1 MQNEAGLNGS
11 KKSKIPPGRR
21 PPWPLRAGG
30 QNSKSQFDP
39 ITLEILWRRLVSI
52 VDEADASVAR
62 TAFSSLLRDAHDY
75 TCMFTDSRG
84 QELVQGTF
92 CTPGQ
97 AGAMAL
103 GVKNLINS
111 IAFDAYRPGDV
122 FIVNDPWLLAGH
134 LNDVCVMSPIFYK
147 ERPVAFT
154 ACVFHHSDIG
164 GRVASD
170 NRQVYEEGI
179 FIPPLKLYAAGV
191 LNESVLELI
200 RWNVRTPEEVTG
212 DIRSQV
218 AANHVCA
225 RKVIEMLEDEG
236 LDTLDDLADE
246 IIDRTEMSMR
256 AAISKIPNGVY
267 PYGGIIEGAGKREDI
282 TIKVMVEVKDSD
294 ILIDFDGTSSQVDWG
309 GNVVYNF
316 TYAYVFMAVK
326 SAFDPDI
333 PINEGAI
340 RPVKMTAPEG
350 TVVNCKFPAAVAAR
364 MQIGHFMTEMV
375 FKALAAATPD
385 NIIAESGGTPA
396 QTNIFYGKRHN
407 AVPWLTMIIRGGG
420 LGAGSRM
427 DGHHCAIFP
436 ANGANTPVE
445 IFESDTPLIVE
456 ERSLVCDSG
465 GPGRMRGG
473 LGRKMTIRVP
483 DDDYAPQGPTSIAV
497 QAGRYKYPPRG
508 LFGAGPGS
516 GARFLVDE
524 QPGDPSGLTLC
535 QPGNVIQ
542 FESAGGG
549 GYGNPLQR
557 DPQAVAADVVNG
569 YVSIEKGREDYGVVI
584 DPVTLK
590 VDLEETDRIRGSRE
604 NK

>member
-1 MQNEAGLNGS
+1 MQNETELNDS
-11 KKSKIPPGRR
+11 EKPKIPPGRR
-21 PPWPLRAGG
+21 PPRPLRAGG
-30 QNSKSQFDP
+30 QNPKSQFDP
-39 ITLEILWRRLVSI
+39 ITLEILWRRLISI

-111 IAFDAYRPGDV
+111 IAFDAYQPGDV

-179 FIPPLKLYAAGV
+179 FIPPLKLYEAGV

-225 RKVIEMLEDEG
+225 QKVIEMLEDEG

-267 PYGGIIEGAGKREDI
+267 PYAGIIEGAGKRDDI
-282 TIKVMVEVKDSD
+282 TIKVTVEVKDSD
-294 ILIDFDGTSSQVDWG
+294 IHIDFDGTSSQVDWG

-350 TVVNCKFPAAVAAR
+350 SVVNCKFPAAVAAR

-407 AVPWLTMIIRGGG
+407 AAPWLTMIIRGGG

-516 GARFLVDE
+516 GARFLVNE

-549 GYGNPLQR
+549 GYGDPLQR
-557 DPQAVAADVVNG
+557 DPQVVEADVVNG
-569 YVSIEKGREDYGVVI
+569 YVSIEKAREEYGIVI

-590 VDLEETDRIRGSRE
+590 VDIEETDRIRGSRE

>member
-1 MQNEAGLNGS
+1 MQNEAGLNDS
-11 KKSKIPPGRR
+11 EKSK
-21 PPWPLRAGG
+21 
-30 QNSKSQFDP
+30 FDA

-111 IAFDAYRPGDV
+111 IAADAYQPGDV

-179 FIPPLKLYAAGV
+179 FIPPLKLYEAGV

-225 RKVIEMLEDEG
+225 QKVVEMLEDEG

-246 IIDRTEMSMR
+246 IIDRTEKSMR
-256 AAISKIPNGVY
+256 AAISKIPNGTY
-267 PYGGIIEGAGKREDI
+267 PYEGIIEGAGKREDI
-282 TIKVMVEVKDSD
+282 TLKVTVEVKDSD
-294 ILIDFDGTSSQVDWG
+294 IHIDFDGTSSQVDWG

-407 AVPWLTMIIRGGG
+407 AAPWLTMIIRGGG

-465 GPGRMRGG
+465 GPGKMRGG

-483 DDDYAPQGPTSIAV
+483 DDEYAPQGPTSIAI
-497 QAGRYKYPPRG
+497 QAGRYKYPPHG
-508 LFGAGPGS
+508 LFGAGPGA
-516 GARFLVDE
+516 GARFLVNE
-524 QPGDPSGLTLC
+524 QTGDPSGLTLC
-535 QPGNVIQ
+535 LPGDVIQ
-542 FESAGGG
+542 FASAGGG
-549 GYGNPLQR
+549 GYGDPLQR
-557 DPQAVAADVVNG
+557 DPQAVEADVVNG
-569 YVSIEKGREDYGVVI
+569 YVSIEKAREDYGVVI
-584 DPVTLK
+584 DPATLS
-590 VDLEETDRIRGSRE
+590 VDAAATEKIRAGRNDE
-604 NK
+604 

>member
-1 MQNEAGLNGS
+1 MPS
-11 KKSKIPPGRR
+11 K
-21 PPWPLRAGG
+21 
-30 QNSKSQFDP
+30 FDP
-39 ITLEILWRRLVSI
+39 ITLEILWRRLISI

-103 GVKNLINS
+103 GVKAIIKSTPLEQ
-111 IAFDAYRPGDV
+111 YKPGDV
-122 FIVNDPWLLAGH
+122 LIVNDPWLLAGH
-134 LNDVCVMSPIFYK
+134 LNDVCVLSPIFYK

-170 NRQVYEEGI
+170 NRQVFEEGL
-179 FIPPLKLYAAGV
+179 FIPPIKLYDGGV
-191 LNESVLELI
+191 LNEPVLKMI
-200 RWNVRTPEEVTG
+200 RWNVRTPEEVNG

-225 RKVIEMLEDEG
+225 QKIIEMLEDEG

-246 IIDRTEMSMR
+246 IIDRTEASMR
-256 AAISKIPNGVY
+256 AAISKIPDGVY
-267 PYGGIIEGAGKREDI
+267 FYEGVIEGAGQRKDI
-282 TIKVMVEVKDSD
+282 DVKLKAEVKGSD
-294 ILIDFDGTSSQVDWG
+294 IHIDFAGTSPQVDWG

-326 SAFDPDI
+326 SAFDPDV
-333 PINEGAI
+333 PINEGAT
-340 RPVKMTAPEG
+340 RPVKMTAPQG
-350 TVVNCKFPAAVAAR
+350 SVVNCNFPAAVAAR

-375 FKALAAATPD
+375 FKALAQATPD

-396 QTNIFYGKRHN
+396 QTNIFYGKRFN
-407 AVPWLTMIIRGGG
+407 GKPWLTMIIRGGG
-420 LGAGSRM
+420 MGASSKM

-456 ERSLVCDSG
+456 ERSLICNSG
-465 GPGRMRGG
+465 GPGKMRGG
-473 LGRKMTIRVP
+473 LGRKFVIRIP
-483 DDDYAPQGPTSIAV
+483 DDEFAPQAPTSIAI
-497 QAGRYKYPPRG
+497 QAGRYRYPPGG
-508 LFGAGPGS
+508 LFKGGA
-516 GARFLVDE
+516 ANKAQFMVND
-524 QPGDPSGLTLC
+524 QAGDSSGLTLC
-535 QPGNVIQ
+535 ESGDVIK
-542 FESAGGG
+542 FISAGGG
-549 GYGNPLQR
+549 GYGDSLAR
-557 DPQAVAADVVNG
+557 DPQAVEQDVRNE
-569 YVSIEKGREDYGVVI
+569 YVSLERAQADYGVVI
-584 DPVTLK
+584 DPKTLK
-590 VDLEETDRIRGSRE
+590 VDLEKTKKLRE
-604 NK
+604 QRTIGG

>member
-1 MQNEAGLNGS
+1 MTNNDGTINTPTS
-11 KKSKIPPGRR
+11 DFR
-21 PPWPLRAGG
+21 PP
-30 QNSKSQFDP
+30 NSGKFDP

-103 GVKNLINS
+103 GVKQLINS
-111 IAFDAYRPGDV
+111 IPLDRYQPGDV

-134 LNDVCVMSPIFYK
+134 LNDVCVMSPIFYR

-179 FIPPLKLYAAGV
+179 FIPPVKLYDAGV
-191 LNESVLELI
+191 LNEAVLKLI

-225 RKVIEMLEDEG
+225 RKVVEMMTDEG

-246 IIDRTEMSMR
+246 IIERTEKSMR
-256 AAISKIPNGVY
+256 QAISRIPDGVY
-267 PYGGIIEGAGKREDI
+267 PYEGVIEGAGKRKDI
-282 TIKVMVEVKDSD
+282 TIKLTVTVKDSD
-294 ILIDFDGTSSQVDWG
+294 IHVDFSGTSPQVDWG

-340 RPVKMTAPEG
+340 RPVRMTAPEG

-375 FKALAAATPD
+375 FKALAQATPD

-396 QTNIFYGKRHN
+396 QTNIFYGRRHN
-407 AVPWLTMIIRGGG
+407 GNPWLTMIIRGGG
-420 LGAGSRM
+420 LGAGSRV

-445 IFESDTPLIVE
+445 IFESDTPLIVQ
-456 ERSLVCDSG
+456 ERSLVGDSG
-465 GPGRMRGG
+465 GPGKMRGG
-473 LGRKMTIRVP
+473 LGRKMVIRVP
-483 DDDYAPQGPTSIAV
+483 DDERAPDGPTSIAV
-497 QAGRYKYPPRG
+497 QAGRYKYAPQG
-508 LFGAGPGS
+508 LFNAKPGS
-516 GARFLVDE
+516 IARFLVNG
-524 QPGDPSGLTLC
+524 QPGDPSGLTLV
-535 QPGNVIQ
+535 QNGDIVEFQ
-542 FESAGGG
+542 SAGGG
-549 GYGNPLQR
+549 GYGDPLQR
-557 DPQAVAADVVNG
+557 APEAVEADVRNG
-569 YVSIEKGREDYGVVI
+569 YVSIEKAQEDYGVVI
-584 DPVTLK
+584 DPETLQADPAATEK
-590 VDLEETDRIRGSRE
+590 LRRE
-604 NK
+604 KR

>member
-1 MQNEAGLNGS
+1 MPNNGGINNIS
-11 KKSKIPPGRR
+11 
-21 PPWPLRAGG
+21 
-30 QNSKSQFDP
+30 NSNKFDP

-103 GVKNLINS
+103 GVKKMINS
-111 IAFDAYRPGDV
+111 IDMDAYRPGDV
-122 FIVNDPWLLAGH
+122 YIINDPWLLAGH

-147 ERPVAFT
+147 QRPVAFT

-170 NRQVYEEGI
+170 NREVYEEGI
-179 FIPPLKLYAAGV
+179 FIPTLKLYDAGV
-191 LNESVLELI
+191 LNEEVLEMI

-225 RKVIEMLEDEG
+225 EKVIEMLEDEG
-236 LDTLDDLADE
+236 LETLDELADE
-246 IIDRTEMSMR
+246 IIDRTEKSMR
-256 AAISKIPNGVY
+256 GAIAGIPNGVY
-267 PYGGIIEGAGKREDI
+267 PYEGIIEGAGKRKDI
-282 TIKVMVEVKDSD
+282 TIKMTVKVKDSD
-294 ILIDFDGTSSQVDWG
+294 IHIDFDGTSSQVDWG

-316 TYAYVFMAVK
+316 TYAYVFMAIK

-340 RPVKMTAPEG
+340 RPVRMTAPEG

-375 FKALAAATPD
+375 FKALAKATPD

-396 QTNIFYGKRHN
+396 QTNIFYGKR
-407 AVPWLTMIIRGGG
+407 ASGSAWLTMIIRGGG
-420 LGAGSRM
+420 LGASSRM

-456 ERSLVCDSG
+456 ERGLVCDSG
-465 GPGRMRGG
+465 GAGKMRGG
-473 LGRKMTIRVP
+473 LGRKMIIRVP
-483 DDDYAPQGPTSIAV
+483 DDETAPSGPTSIAI
-497 QAGRYKYPPRG
+497 QAGRFKYAPQGMFGGGP
-508 LFGAGPGS
+508 GAGAKFMVGDKP
-516 GARFLVDE
+516 A
-524 QPGDPSGLTLC
+524 DPSGLTLC
-535 QPGNVIQ
+535 QPGDVIK
-542 FESAGGG
+542 FYSAGGG
-549 GYGNPLQR
+549 GYGDPFLR
-557 DPQAVAADVVNG
+557 DPQAVADDVLNE
-569 YVSIEKGREDYGVVI
+569 YVSIERARTDYGVVI
-584 DPVTLK
+584 DPATLS
-590 VDLEETDRIRGSRE
+590 VNLEETDKIRAAGKAE
-604 NK
+604 NSP

>member
-1 MQNEAGLNGS
+1 MPQNRGTDNIPNSEFRIPNS
-11 KKSKIPPGRR
+11 KK
-21 PPWPLRAGG
+21 
-30 QNSKSQFDP
+30 FDP

-103 GVKNLINS
+103 GVKTLINS
-111 IAFDAYRPGDV
+111 IALDAYQPGDV

-134 LNDVCVMSPIFYK
+134 LNDVCVMTPIFYR

-225 RKVIEMLEDEG
+225 QKVIEMLEDEG

-246 IIDRTEMSMR
+246 IIDRTEKSMR

-267 PYGGIIEGAGKREDI
+267 PYEGIIEGAGKREDI
-282 TIKVMVEVKDSD
+282 AIKVTVAVNDSD
-294 ILIDFDGTSSQVDWG
+294 IHIDFDGTSSQVDWG

-350 TVVNCKFPAAVAAR
+350 SVVNCKFPAAVAAR

-375 FKALAAATPD
+375 FKALTAATPD

-396 QTNIFYGKRHN
+396 QTNIFYGKRYN
-407 AVPWLTMIIRGGG
+407 AAPWLTMIIRGG
-420 LGAGSRM
+420 
-427 DGHHCAIFP
+427 
-436 ANGANTPVE
+436 
-445 IFESDTPLIVE
+445 
-456 ERSLVCDSG
+456 DSG
-465 GPGRMRGG
+465 PAAEWTA
-473 LGRKMTIRVP
+473 TIVLFFRP
-483 DDDYAPQGPTSIAV
+483 TGPT
-497 QAGRYKYPPRG
+497 RRWKY
-508 LFGAGPGS
+508 
-516 GARFLVDE
+516 
-524 QPGDPSGLTLC
+524 
-535 QPGNVIQ
+535 
-542 FESAGGG
+542 
-549 GYGNPLQR
+549 
-557 DPQAVAADVVNG
+557 
-569 YVSIEKGREDYGVVI
+569 
-584 DPVTLK
+584 LK
-590 VDLEETDRIRGSRE
+590 ATHH
-604 NK
+604 

>member
-1 MQNEAGLNGS
+1 MEEKRGS
-11 KKSKIPPGRR
+11 WGDRTAKKPNPKSVIRNPKSK
-21 PPWPLRAGG
+21 
-30 QNSKSQFDP
+30 FDP
-39 ITLEILWRRLVSI
+39 ITLEILWRRLISI

-103 GVKNLINS
+103 GVKTIINS
-111 IAFDAYRPGDV
+111 IPIESYQPGDV

-134 LNDVCVMSPIFYK
+134 LNDVCVLSPIFYK
-147 ERPVAFT
+147 DRPVAFT

-170 NRQVYEEGI
+170 NRQVYEEGL
-179 FIPPLKLYAAGV
+179 FIPPIKLYDAGV
-191 LNESVLELI
+191 LNEPALNMI

-218 AANHVCA
+218 AANHVCSQ
-225 RKVIEMLEDEG
+225 KIIEMLEDER

-246 IIDRTEMSMR
+246 IIDRTETSMR
-256 AAISKIPNGVY
+256 AAIAKIPDGIY
-267 PYGGIIEGAGKREDI
+267 PYEGVIEGAGKRKDI
-282 TIKVMVEVKDSD
+282 TIKLSVEVKDSD
-294 ILIDFDGTSSQVDWG
+294 IHVDFEGTSPQVDWG
-309 GNVVYNF
+309 GNVVFNF

-340 RPVKMTAPEG
+340 RPVKMAAPEG
-350 TVVNCKFPAAVAAR
+350 SVVNCTFPAAVAAR

-375 FKALAAATPD
+375 FKALANATPD

-407 AVPWLTMIIRGGG
+407 GKPWLTMIIRGGG
-420 LGAGSRM
+420 MGASSKK

-445 IFESDTPLIVE
+445 IFESDTPLLVQ
-456 ERSLVCDSG
+456 ERSLVGDSG
-465 GPGRMRGG
+465 GPGKMRGG
-473 LGRKMTIRVP
+473 LGRKFVIRIP
-483 DDDYAPQGPTSIAV
+483 DDEFAPQPPTSIAI
-497 QAGRYKYPPRG
+497 QAGRFRYAPHG
-508 LFGAGPGS
+508 LFGGKPGS
-516 GARFLVDE
+516 KAQFVVND
-524 QPGDPSGLTLC
+524 QAGDPSGLTLC
-535 QPGNVIQ
+535 ESGDVIQ
-542 FESAGGG
+542 FHSAGGG
-549 GYGNPLQR
+549 GYGNPLKR
-557 DPQAVAADVVNG
+557 DPQAVEQDVFNE
-569 YVSIEKGREDYGVVI
+569 YVSIEQARDNYGVVI
-584 DPVTLK
+584 DPKTLK
-590 VDLEETDRIRGSRE
+590 VDLEETEKLRASRKGS
-604 NK
+604 K

>member
-1 MQNEAGLNGS
+1 MMPDRDGKNNIS
-11 KKSKIPPGRR
+11 
-21 PPWPLRAGG
+21 
-30 QNSKSQFDP
+30 NSTRFDP

-97 AGAMAL
+97 AGAMTL
-103 GVKNLINS
+103 GVKNLIN
-111 IAFDAYRPGDV
+111 AMPLDRYQPGDV
-122 FIVNDPWLLAGH
+122 IIVNDPWLLAGH

-147 ERPVAFT
+147 DRPVAFT

-179 FIPPLKLYAAGV
+179 FIPPLKLYDGGV
-191 LNESVLELI
+191 LNEEVLKLI

-225 RKVIEMLEDEG
+225 RKVVEMMTDEG

-246 IIDRTEMSMR
+246 IIDRTEKSMR
-256 AAISKIPNGVY
+256 KAISRIPDGLY
-267 PYGGIIEGAGKREDI
+267 PYEGVIEGAGRRKDI
-282 TIKVMVEVKDSD
+282 TIKLTVAVKDSD
-294 ILIDFDGTSSQVDWG
+294 IYVDFTGTSPQVDWG

-316 TYAYVFMAVK
+316 TYAYVFMAIK

-375 FKALAAATPD
+375 FKALAQATPD

-407 AVPWLTMIIRGGG
+407 GNPWLTMIIRGGG

-456 ERSLVCDSG
+456 ERSLVGNSG
-465 GPGRMRGG
+465 GPGKMRGG
-473 LGRKMTIRVP
+473 LGRKMVIRVP
-483 DDDYAPQGPTSIAV
+483 NDERAPEGPTSIAV
-497 QAGRYKYPPRG
+497 QAGRYKYAPQG
-508 LFGAGPGS
+508 LFNAKPGS
-516 GARFLVDE
+516 IAKFLING
-524 QPGDPSGLTLC
+524 QAGDPIGLTLVHN
-535 QPGNVIQ
+535 GDVVE
-542 FESAGGG
+542 FHSAGGG
-549 GYGNPLQR
+549 GYGDPLQR
-557 DPQAVAADVVNG
+557 DPEAVEADVRNE
-569 YVSIEKGREDYGVVI
+569 YVSIKMAREDYGVVV
-584 DPVTLK
+584 DPATLR
-590 VDLEETDRIRGSRE
+590 VDPAATEKLRSER
-604 NK
+604 K

>member
-1 MQNEAGLNGS
+1 MQNETGLNDSG
-11 KKSKIPPGRR
+11 KSAIPNP
-21 PPWPLRAGG
+21 
-30 QNSKSQFDP
+30 KSQFDP
-39 ITLEILWRRLVSI
+39 ITLEILWRRLISI

-103 GVKNLINS
+103 GVKTLIKS
-111 IAFDAYRPGDV
+111 IALDAYHPGDV

-170 NRQVYEEGI
+170 NRQVYEEGLY
-179 FIPPLKLYAAGV
+179 IPPLKLYEAGV

-225 RKVIEMLEDEG
+225 RKVVEMLADEG

-246 IIDRTEMSMR
+246 IIERTEKSMR

-267 PYGGIIEGAGKREDI
+267 PYEGVIEGAGKREDI
-282 TIKVMVEVKDSD
+282 AVKLTVAVKDSD
-294 ILIDFDGTSSQVDWG
+294 IHIDFDGTSPQVDWG

-396 QTNIFYGKRHN
+396 QTNIFYGKRYD
-407 AVPWLTMIIRGGG
+407 AAPWLTMIIRGGG

-465 GPGRMRGG
+465 GPGKMRGG

-483 DDDYAPQGPTSIAV
+483 DDAYAPQGPTSIAI

-508 LFGAGPGS
+508 LFGAGAGA
-516 GARFLVDE
+516 GARFLINN
-524 QPGDPSGLTLC
+524 QTGDPSGLTLC
-535 QPGNVIQ
+535 LPGDVIE
-542 FESAGGG
+542 FDSAGGG
-549 GYGNPLQR
+549 GYGDPLLR
-557 DPQAVAADVVNG
+557 DPLAVEADVVNG
-569 YVSIEKGREDYGVVI
+569 YVSIEKALENYGVVI
-584 DPVTLK
+584 DPKTLK
-590 VDLEETDRIRGSRE
+590 VDLEETDKFRAERYTKIE
-604 NK
+604 D

>member
-1 MQNEAGLNGS
+1 MQNEAGLNDS
-11 KKSKIPPGRR
+11 EKSKI
-21 PPWPLRAGG
+21 
-30 QNSKSQFDP
+30 QNSKSKFDP

-111 IAFDAYRPGDV
+111 IALDAYQPGDV

-147 ERPVAFT
+147 ARPVAFT

-225 RKVIEMLEDEG
+225 QKVIEMLEDEG
-236 LDTLDDLADE
+236 LDSLDDLADE

-267 PYGGIIEGAGKREDI
+267 PYDGIIEGAGKREDI
-282 TIKVMVEVKDSD
+282 SIKLTVEVKDSD
-294 ILIDFDGTSSQVDWG
+294 IHIDFDGTSSQVDWG

-364 MQIGHFMTEMV
+364 MQVGHFMTEMV

-407 AVPWLTMIIRGGG
+407 AAPWLTMIIRGGG

-483 DDDYAPQGPTSIAV
+483 DDDYAPQGPTSIAI

-549 GYGNPLQR
+549 GYGDPLQR

-569 YVSIEKGREDYGVVI
+569 YVSLEKAREDYGIVI
-584 DPVTLK
+584 DPLTLK
-590 VDLEETDRIRGSRE
+590 VDIEETDRIRGLRE

>member
-1 MQNEAGLNGS
+1 
-11 KKSKIPPGRR
+11 
-21 PPWPLRAGG
+21 
-30 QNSKSQFDP
+30 
-39 ITLEILWRRLVSI
+39 
-52 VDEADASVAR
+52 
-62 TAFSSLLRDAHDY
+62 
-75 TCMFTDSRG
+75 
-84 QELVQGTF
+84 
-92 CTPGQ
+92 
-97 AGAMAL
+97 
-103 GVKNLINS
+103 
-111 IAFDAYRPGDV
+111 
-122 FIVNDPWLLAGH
+122 
-134 LNDVCVMSPIFYK
+134 
-147 ERPVAFT
+147 VAFT

-179 FIPPLKLYAAGV
+179 YIPPLKLYEAGV

-225 RKVIEMLEDEG
+225 QKVIEMLADEG

-246 IIDRTEMSMR
+246 IIERTEKSMR

-267 PYGGIIEGAGKREDI
+267 PYEGVIEGAGSREDI
-282 TIKVMVEVKDSD
+282 CIKITVAVKDSD
-294 ILIDFDGTSSQVDWG
+294 IHIDFDGTSSQVDWG

-340 RPVKMTAPEG
+340 RPVKMTAPES

-396 QTNIFYGKRHN
+396 QTNIFYGKRHDS
-407 AVPWLTMIIRGGG
+407 APWLTMIIRGGG

-465 GPGRMRGG
+465 GPGKMRGG

-483 DDDYAPQGPTSIAV
+483 DDEYAPQGPTSIAV

-508 LFGAGPGS
+508 LFGAGSGA
-516 GARFLVDE
+516 GARFLVNE
-524 QPGDPSGLTLC
+524 QIGDPSGLTLC
-535 QPGNVIQ
+535 LPGDVIE

-549 GYGNPLQR
+549 GYGDPLLR
-557 DPQAVAADVVNG
+557 DPQTVEADVVNG
-569 YVSIEKGREDYGVVI
+569 YVSIEKAREYYGVVI
-584 DPVTLK
+584 DPSTLK
-590 VDLEETDRIRGSRE
+590 VDAAETDKVRGSR
-604 NK
+604 KKKQVG

>member
-1 MQNEAGLNGS
+1 MENKGANSNRKVAE
-11 KKSKIPPGRR
+11 KSNPKSAIRNP
-21 PPWPLRAGG
+21 
-30 QNSKSQFDP
+30 QSQFDP
-39 ITLEILWRRLVSI
+39 ITLEILWRRLISI

-103 GVKNLINS
+103 GVKTIINS
-111 IAFDAYRPGDV
+111 IPLHEYQPGDV

-134 LNDVCVMSPIFYK
+134 LNDVCVLSPIFYK
-147 ERPVAFT
+147 DKPVAFT

-170 NRQVYEEGI
+170 NRQVYEEGL
-179 FIPPLKLYAAGV
+179 FIPPIKLYDAGV
-191 LNESVLELI
+191 LNESALNMI

-225 RKVIEMLEDEG
+225 QKIIEMLADEG

-246 IIDRTEMSMR
+246 IIDRTETSMR
-256 AAISKIPNGVY
+256 DAIGKIPDGVY
-267 PYGGIIEGAGKREDI
+267 PYEGVIEGAGKRKDI
-282 TIKVMVEVKDSD
+282 KIKLSVAVKGSD
-294 ILIDFDGTSSQVDWG
+294 IHIDFDGTSAQVDWG

-340 RPVKMTAPEG
+340 RPIKMSAPEG
-350 TVVNCKFPAAVAAR
+350 SVVNCKFPAAVAAR

-375 FKALAAATPD
+375 FKALAHATPD

-396 QTNIFYGKRHN
+396 QTNIFYGKRFN
-407 AVPWLTMIIRGGG
+407 GQPWLTMIIRGGG
-420 LGAGSRM
+420 MGASSAM

-436 ANGANTPVE
+436 ANGANTPAE
-445 IFESDTPLIVE
+445 IFESDTPLIVK
-456 ERSLVCDSG
+456 ERSLICDSG
-465 GPGRMRGG
+465 GPGKMRGG
-473 LGRKMTIRVP
+473 LGRKFVIRIP
-483 DDDYAPQGPTSIAV
+483 DDDTAPEPPTSIAI
-497 QAGRYKYPPRG
+497 QAGRYRYAPKG
-508 LFGAGPGS
+508 LFKGGS
-516 GARFLVDE
+516 ANKAQFVVND
-524 QPGDPSGLTLC
+524 QAGDPSGLTLC
-535 QPGNVIQ
+535 ESGNVIQ
-542 FESAGGG
+542 FHSAGGG
-549 GYGNPLQR
+549 GYGDPLER
-557 DPQAVAADVVNG
+557 DPQAVEQDVFNE
-569 YVSIEKGREDYGVVI
+569 YVSIEQARHAYGVVI
-584 DPVTLK
+584 DSKTLK
-590 VDLEETDRIRGSRE
+590 VDLKETEKLRAERKQKE
-604 NK
+604 

>member
-1 MQNEAGLNGS
+1 MENGVGNQDRKEAE
-11 KKSKIPPGRR
+11 KSNPQSAIRDP
-21 PPWPLRAGG
+21 
-30 QNSKSQFDP
+30 QSQFDP
-39 ITLEILWRRLVSI
+39 ITLEILWRRLISI

-103 GVKNLINS
+103 GVKTIINS
-111 IAFDAYRPGDV
+111 IPSQEYQPGDV

-134 LNDVCVMSPIFYK
+134 LNDVCVLSPIFYK
-147 ERPVAFT
+147 EKPVAFT

-170 NRQVYEEGI
+170 NRQVFEEGL
-179 FIPPLKLYAAGV
+179 FIPLIKLYDAGV
-191 LNESVLELI
+191 LNESALNLI
-200 RWNVRTPEEVTG
+200 RRNVRTPEEVTG

-225 RKVIEMLEDEG
+225 QKIIEMLADEG

-246 IIDRTEMSMR
+246 IIDRTETSMR
-256 AAISKIPNGVY
+256 DAIAKIPDGVY
-267 PYGGIIEGAGKREDI
+267 PYEGVIEGAGKRKDI
-282 TIKVMVEVKDSD
+282 KIKLSVAVKGSD
-294 ILIDFDGTSSQVDWG
+294 IHIDFDGTSAQVDWG

-340 RPVKMTAPEG
+340 RPIKMSAPEG

-375 FKALAAATPD
+375 FKALAHATPD

-396 QTNIFYGKRHN
+396 QTNIFYGKRFN
-407 AVPWLTMIIRGGG
+407 GKPWLTMIIRGGG
-420 LGAGSRM
+420 MGAGSKM

-436 ANGANTPVE
+436 ANGANTPAE

-456 ERSLVCDSG
+456 ERSLICDSG
-465 GPGRMRGG
+465 GPGKMRGG
-473 LGRKMTIRVP
+473 LGRKFVIRIP
-483 DDDYAPQGPTSIAV
+483 DDDTAPEPPTSIAI
-497 QAGRYKYPPRG
+497 QAGRYRYAPKG
-508 LFGAGPGS
+508 LYKGGS
-516 GARFLVDE
+516 ANKAQFVVND
-524 QPGDPSGLTLC
+524 QAGDPSGLTLC
-535 QPGNVIQ
+535 ESGNVIQ
-542 FESAGGG
+542 FHSAGGG
-549 GYGNPLQR
+549 GYGDPLER
-557 DPQAVAADVVNG
+557 DPQAVKQDVFNE
-569 YVSIEKGREDYGVVI
+569 YVSIEMARNDYGVVI
-584 DPVTLK
+584 DSKTLK
-590 VDLEETDRIRGSRE
+590 VDLKETEKLRAERKGAE
-604 NK
+604 

>member
-1 MQNEAGLNGS
+1 MPNNGGINNIS
-11 KKSKIPPGRR
+11 
-21 PPWPLRAGG
+21 
-30 QNSKSQFDP
+30 NSNKFDP

-103 GVKNLINS
+103 GVKKMVNS
-111 IAFDAYRPGDV
+111 IDMDAYRPGDV
-122 FIVNDPWLLAGH
+122 YIINDPWLLAGH

-147 ERPVAFT
+147 QRPVAFT

-170 NRQVYEEGI
+170 NREVYEEGI
-179 FIPPLKLYAAGV
+179 FIPTLKLYDAGV
-191 LNESVLELI
+191 LNEEVLKMI

-225 RKVIEMLEDEG
+225 EKVIEMLEDEG
-236 LDTLDDLADE
+236 LETLDELADE
-246 IIDRTEMSMR
+246 IIDRTEKSIR
-256 AAISKIPNGVY
+256 GAIAGIPNGVY
-267 PYGGIIEGAGKREDI
+267 PYEGIIEGAGKRKDI
-282 TIKVMVEVKDSD
+282 TIKMTVKVKDSD
-294 ILIDFDGTSSQVDWG
+294 IHIDFDGTSSQVDWG

-316 TYAYVFMAVK
+316 TYAYVFMAIK

-340 RPVKMTAPEG
+340 RPVRMTAPEG

-375 FKALAAATPD
+375 FKALARATPD

-396 QTNIFYGKRHN
+396 QTNIFYGKR
-407 AVPWLTMIIRGGG
+407 ASGSAWLTMIIRGGG
-420 LGAGSRM
+420 LGASSRM

-456 ERSLVCDSG
+456 ERGLVCDSG
-465 GPGRMRGG
+465 GAGKMRGG
-473 LGRKMTIRVP
+473 LGRKMIIRVP
-483 DDDYAPQGPTSIAV
+483 NDETAPSGPTSIAI
-497 QAGRYKYPPRG
+497 QAGRFKYAPQGMFGGGP
-508 LFGAGPGS
+508 GAGAKFMVGDKP
-516 GARFLVDE
+516 A
-524 QPGDPSGLTLC
+524 DPSGLTLC
-535 QPGNVIQ
+535 QPGDVIK
-542 FESAGGG
+542 FYSAGGG
-549 GYGNPLQR
+549 GYGDPFLR
-557 DPQAVAADVVNG
+557 DPQAVADDVLNE
-569 YVSIEKGREDYGVVI
+569 YVSIERARTDYGVVI
-584 DPVTLK
+584 DPATLS
-590 VDLEETDRIRGSRE
+590 VNLEETDKIRAR
-604 NK
+604 KK

>member
-1 MQNEAGLNGS
+1 MQNEAGLNDS
-11 KKSKIPPGRR
+11 EKSKIKN
-21 PPWPLRAGG
+21 
-30 QNSKSQFDP
+30 QKSRFDP

-84 QELVQGTF
+84 QELFQGTF

-111 IAFDAYRPGDV
+111 IALDAYQPGDV

-147 ERPVAFT
+147 ARPVAFT

-225 RKVIEMLEDEG
+225 QKVIEMLEDEG
-236 LDTLDDLADE
+236 LDSLDDLADE

-267 PYGGIIEGAGKREDI
+267 PYDGIIEGAGKREDI
-282 TIKVMVEVKDSD
+282 SIKLTVEVKDSD
-294 ILIDFDGTSSQVDWG
+294 IHIDFDGTSSQVDWG

-407 AVPWLTMIIRGGG
+407 AAPWLTMIIRGGG

-483 DDDYAPQGPTSIAV
+483 DDDYAPQGPTSIAI

-524 QPGDPSGLTLC
+524 KPGDPSGLTLC

-549 GYGNPLQR
+549 GYGDPLQR

-569 YVSIEKGREDYGVVI
+569 YVSLEKAREDYGIVI
-584 DPVTLK
+584 DPLTLE
-590 VDLEETDRIRGSRE
+590 VDIEETDRIRGSRE

>member
-1 MQNEAGLNGS
+1 MPDNHGTDN
-11 KKSKIPPGRR
+11 IP
-21 PPWPLRAGG
+21 
-30 QNSKSQFDP
+30 NSEFRIPNSRKFDA

-103 GVKNLINS
+103 GVKTLINS
-111 IAFDAYRPGDV
+111 IALEAYQPGDV

-170 NRQVYEEGI
+170 NRQVYEEGLY
-179 FIPPLKLYAAGV
+179 IPPLKLYEAGV

-225 RKVIEMLEDEG
+225 RKVIEMLADEG

-246 IIDRTEMSMR
+246 IIERTEKSMR

-267 PYGGIIEGAGKREDI
+267 PYEGVIEGAGKREDI
-282 TIKVMVEVKDSD
+282 AIKVKVAVKDSD
-294 ILIDFDGTSSQVDWG
+294 IHIDFDGTSPQVDWG

-385 NIIAESGGTPA
+385 SIIAESGGTPA
-396 QTNIFYGKRHN
+396 QTNIFYGKRYDS
-407 AVPWLTMIIRGGG
+407 ASWLTMIIRGGG

-465 GPGRMRGG
+465 GPGKMRGG

-483 DDDYAPQGPTSIAV
+483 DDDFAPQGPTSIAV
-497 QAGRYKYPPRG
+497 QAGRYKYSPRG
-508 LFGAGPGS
+508 LFGAGSGA
-516 GARFLVDE
+516 GARFLINE
-524 QPGDPSGLTLC
+524 EIGDPSGLTLC
-535 QPGNVIQ
+535 QPGDVIE
-542 FESAGGG
+542 FDSAGGG
-549 GYGNPLQR
+549 GYGDPLLR
-557 DPQAVAADVVNG
+557 DPQAVEADVVNG
-569 YVSIEKGREDYGVVI
+569 YVSIEKAREDYGVVI
-584 DPVTLK
+584 DPTTLK
-590 VDLEETDRIRGSRE
+590 VDAAETDKVRGSRK
-604 NK
+604 NKQVG

>member
-1 MQNEAGLNGS
+1 
-11 KKSKIPPGRR
+11 
-21 PPWPLRAGG
+21 
-30 QNSKSQFDP
+30 
-39 ITLEILWRRLVSI
+39 
-52 VDEADASVAR
+52 
-62 TAFSSLLRDAHDY
+62 
-75 TCMFTDSRG
+75 
-84 QELVQGTF
+84 
-92 CTPGQ
+92 
-97 AGAMAL
+97 
-103 GVKNLINS
+103 
-111 IAFDAYRPGDV
+111 
-122 FIVNDPWLLAGH
+122 

-179 FIPPLKLYAAGV
+179 FIPPLKLYEAGV
-191 LNESVLELI
+191 LNESVLEMI

-225 RKVIEMLEDEG
+225 QKVIEMLEDEG
-236 LDTLDDLADE
+236 LDTLDELADE
-246 IIDRTEMSMR
+246 IIDRTEKSMR
-256 AAISKIPNGVY
+256 AAILKIPNGAY
-267 PYGGIIEGAGKREDI
+267 PYEGIIEGAGQREDI
-282 TIKVMVEVKDSD
+282 TIKVTVEVKDSD
-294 ILIDFDGTSSQVDWG
+294 IYIDFDGTSSQVDWG

-375 FKALAAATPD
+375 YKALAAATPD

-396 QTNIFYGKRHN
+396 QTNIFYGKRYN
-407 AVPWLTMIIRGGG
+407 EAPWLTMIIRGGG

-465 GPGRMRGG
+465 GPGKMRGG

-516 GARFLVDE
+516 GARFMVNE
-524 QPGDPSGLTLC
+524 QTGDPSGLTLC
-535 QPGNVIQ
+535 QPGDAIQ
-542 FESAGGG
+542 FDSAGGG
-549 GYGNPLQR
+549 GYGDPLQR
-557 DPQAVAADVVNG
+557 DPQAVEADVVNG
-569 YVSIEKGREDYGVVI
+569 YVSIEKARDDYGVVI

-590 VDLEETDRIRGSRE
+590 VDLEETDKVRTGRKDE
-604 NK
+604 

>member
-1 MQNEAGLNGS
+1 MQNEAGLNES
-11 KKSKIPPGRR
+11 EKSKI
-21 PPWPLRAGG
+21 
-30 QNSKSQFDP
+30 QNPKSRFDP

-103 GVKNLINS
+103 GVKTLINS
-111 IAFDAYRPGDV
+111 MALDAYRPGDV

-134 LNDVCVMSPIFYK
+134 LNDVCVMTPIFYRQ
-147 ERPVAFT
+147 RPVAFT

-236 LDTLDDLADE
+236 LDTLDELADE
-246 IIDRTEMSMR
+246 IIDRTEKSMR

-267 PYGGIIEGAGKREDI
+267 PYEGIIEGAGKREDI
-282 TIKVMVEVKDSD
+282 DIKVTVEVKDSD
-294 ILIDFDGTSSQVDWG
+294 IHIDFDGTSSQVDWG

-407 AVPWLTMIIRGGG
+407 AAPWLTMIIRGGG

-465 GPGRMRGG
+465 GPGKMRGG
-473 LGRKMTIRVP
+473 LGRKMVIRVP

-516 GARFLVDE
+516 GARFLVNG
-524 QPGDPSGLTLC
+524 QNGDPSGLTLC
-535 QPGNVIQ
+535 LPGDVIQ
-542 FESAGGG
+542 FDSAGGG
-549 GYGNPLQR
+549 GYGDPLQR
-557 DPQAVAADVVNG
+557 DPQAVEVDVING
-569 YVSIEKGREDYGVVI
+569 YVSIEKAREDYGVVL
-584 DPVTLK
+584 DPATLK
-590 VDLEETDRIRGSRE
+590 VDIEETGRVRAERNDE
-604 NK
+604 

>member
-1 MQNEAGLNGS
+1 MPDNRGTNSIPNSS
-11 KKSKIPPGRR
+11 K
-21 PPWPLRAGG
+21 
-30 QNSKSQFDP
+30 FDP

-103 GVKNLINS
+103 GVKTLINS
-111 IAFDAYRPGDV
+111 MALDAYQPGDV

-134 LNDVCVMSPIFYK
+134 LNDVCVMTPIFYRQ
-147 ERPVAFT
+147 RPVAFT

-170 NRQVYEEGI
+170 NRQVYEEGL
-179 FIPPLKLYAAGV
+179 FIPPLKLYEAGV
-191 LNESVLELI
+191 LDESVLELI

-246 IIDRTEMSMR
+246 IIDRTEKSMR
-256 AAISKIPNGVY
+256 AAISKIPNGIY
-267 PYGGIIEGAGKREDI
+267 PYEGIIEGAGKREDI
-282 TIKVMVEVKDSD
+282 TIKVAVEVKDSD
-294 ILIDFDGTSSQVDWG
+294 IHIDFGGTSSQVDWG

-350 TVVNCKFPAAVAAR
+350 SVVNCKFPAAVAAR

-375 FKALAAATPD
+375 FKALAAATPH

-407 AVPWLTMIIRGGG
+407 AAPWLTMIIRGGG

-465 GPGRMRGG
+465 GPGKMRGG

-483 DDDYAPQGPTSIAV
+483 DDDYAPQGQTSIAV

-516 GARFLVDE
+516 GARFLINE
-524 QPGDPSGLTLC
+524 QAGDPSGLTLC
-535 QPGNVIQ
+535 LPGDVIQ
-542 FESAGGG
+542 FDSAGGG
-549 GYGNPLQR
+549 GYGDPLQR

-569 YVSIEKGREDYGVVI
+569 YVSIEKAREDYGVVM
-584 DPVTLK
+584 DPATLK
-590 VDLEETDRIRGSRE
+590 VDVAETDKVRGSR
-604 NK
+604 KKKQVG

>member
-1 MQNEAGLNGS
+1 MMPDRDGENNIS
-11 KKSKIPPGRR
+11 NPTK
-21 PPWPLRAGG
+21 
-30 QNSKSQFDP
+30 FDP

-103 GVKNLINS
+103 GVKKLIN
-111 IAFDAYRPGDV
+111 AMPLDRYQPGDV

-179 FIPPLKLYAAGV
+179 FIPPLKLYDGGV
-191 LNESVLELI
+191 LNEEVLKLI

-225 RKVIEMLEDEG
+225 RKVAEMMTDEG

-246 IIDRTEMSMR
+246 IIDRTEKSIR
-256 AAISKIPNGVY
+256 KAISRIPDGVY
-267 PYGGIIEGAGKREDI
+267 PYEGTIEGAGKRKDI
-282 TIKVMVEVKDSD
+282 TIKLTVAVKDSD
-294 ILIDFDGTSSQVDWG
+294 IHVDFTGTSPQVDWG

-316 TYAYVFMAVK
+316 TYAYVFMAIK

-375 FKALAAATPD
+375 FKALAQATPD

-407 AVPWLTMIIRGGG
+407 GNPWLTMIIRGGG

-456 ERSLVCDSG
+456 ERSLVGDSG
-465 GPGRMRGG
+465 GPGKMRGG
-473 LGRKMTIRVP
+473 LGRKMVIRVP
-483 DDDYAPQGPTSIAV
+483 DDERAPEGPTSIAV
-497 QAGRYKYPPRG
+497 QAGRYKYAPQG
-508 LFGAGPGS
+508 LFNAKPGS
-516 GARFLVDE
+516 IAKFLING
-524 QPGDPSGLTLC
+524 QAGDPIGLTLVRN
-535 QPGNVIQ
+535 GDVVE
-542 FESAGGG
+542 FHSAGGG
-549 GYGNPLQR
+549 GYGDPRQR
-557 DPQAVAADVVNG
+557 DPEAVEADVRNE
-569 YVSIEKGREDYGVVI
+569 YVSIEKAREDYGVVI
-584 DPVTLK
+584 DPATLR
-590 VDLEETDRIRGSRE
+590 VDPAATEKLRSER
-604 NK
+604 K